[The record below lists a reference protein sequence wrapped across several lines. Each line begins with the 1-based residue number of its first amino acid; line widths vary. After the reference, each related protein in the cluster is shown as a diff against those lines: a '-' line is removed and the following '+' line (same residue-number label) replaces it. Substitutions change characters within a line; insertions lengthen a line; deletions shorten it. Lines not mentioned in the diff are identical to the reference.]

1 MDPMRAGDTARL
13 LRWSRWGILS
23 TAILMGS
30 AMVLSAASN
39 HTRIQSISRT
49 LMLGQGQ
56 MLVEG
61 VRQSLFHVGIRAQ
74 NEDVARVL
82 ASFQAQ
88 GVRYVG
94 LALATPREA
103 GTPLG
108 GPLEVEYVARGAPPQ
123 LLVSEVGEHIR
134 LVWRTPPPMPPPRMG
149 PQEGGPEAG
158 FRPPEGPPGAPAL
171 EGPRLEG
178 EPQGPRGGPGMGPP
192 GGPGGRPRIRDLPM
206 VIEFEPLAIRELVSS
221 SRRSIILN
229 SVVAAV
235 MLLAAAV
242 AFQWLKRREALQH
255 KLERERHLATLGEMS
270 AVMAHELRNPLASL
284 KGHAQLLAEALP
296 EGRSRTKAER
306 VVKEALRMEDLTASL
321 LAFVRT
327 GTIQR
332 QAADPVA
339 VVRAAAD
346 EVDPRRIELDTGA
359 APGTWQLDA
368 ARMQQVL
375 SNLLRNAVQA
385 SPAGANVFARVAA
398 EPGALLYE
406 VRDVGTGIA
415 PGQEALIF
423 EPFHTQ
429 RPLGNGLG
437 LAVARRVVELHGG
450 SIQASNHPD
459 GGALFRVRIPVTA

>member
-1 MDPMRAGDTARL
+1 
-13 LRWSRWGILS
+13 
-23 TAILMGS
+23 MGS
-30 AMVLSAASN
+30 AMVLSASTN
-39 HTRIQSISRT
+39 HSRIQSISET
-49 LMLGQGQ
+49 LILGQGQ
-56 MLVEG
+56 LLIAG
-61 VRQSLFHVGIRAQ
+61 VRQALFSLGPRSE
-74 NEDVARVL
+74 NEELARVL
-82 ASFQAQ
+82 ASFEAQ
-88 GVRYVG
+88 GMRYM
-94 LALATPREA
+94 ALPFPTLREA

-108 GPLEVEYVARGAPPQ
+108 GPPLVVPVNPGEPPQ
-123 LLVSEVGEHIR
+123 LLISEAGDRIR
-134 LVWRTPPPMPPPRMG
+134 AIWRAPAPRMPTG
-149 PQEGGPEAG
+149 GREPGMALRPQGGPPG
-158 FRPPEGPPGAPAL
+158 EGPPG
-171 EGPRLEG
+171 EGPPGGRPPRD
-178 EPQGPRGGPGMGPP
+178 EPQGPP
-192 GGPGGRPRIRDLPM
+192 GGGGSPGGQRGRMRDAPM
-206 VIEFEPLAIRELVSS
+206 VIEFEPLTVRELMTS
-221 SRRSIILN
+221 SRRSLLLN
-229 SVVAAV
+229 STVALV
-235 MLLAAAV
+235 TLLGALG
-242 AFQWLKRREALQH
+242 AFRWLKRREALQH
-255 KLERERHLATLGEMS
+255 QLERERHLATLGEMS
-270 AVMAHELRNPLASL
+270 AVLAHELRNPLASL

-332 QAADPVA
+332 QATDPVA

-385 SPAGANVFARVAA
+385 SPEGANVFARVAA

-406 VRDVGTGIA
+406 VRDVGSGIP

-450 SIQASNHPD
+450 SIQASNHPE